1 MDAGSLIG
9 VVVALLTVVFSVV
22 ITVLSL
28 LIPLAITGL
37 VVFVVYKQ
45 LQSGQATLVISGPA
59 ALLAQAALD
68 QGPPRAK
75 RLKKVVCRSCGGSKV
90 LPPKTA
96 YVYCDYCGALVDY
109 DFQVACR
116 TAGSAKPGPAYEAIQ
131 RAEAPKQEAAR
142 AAGDQETFRQSV
154 RRVFDKHVE
163 VAPASWSPRTGDP
176 EYREALLA
184 YTANT
189 YTAAAFD
196 PECHTLEQVMNDSVK
211 RLVWVPGFKPMVER
225 ASFDRLLEAVLAHNA
240 RFVEAGASY
249 LPEHPDQPT
258 NEIMRAMSRSLFA
271 QGWMPY
277 LDKAGQDAM
286 IERLELGGE
295 YVDIPEVETQTRRC
309 GGCARELRIAP
320 GAKRVVCEDCGHAND
335 TTHPEIACSG
345 CGSQVSVIFSKRSFR
360 CPKCAM
366 ELRVD

>member
-1 MDAGSLIG
+1 VDAGSLIG
-9 VVVALLTVVFSVV
+9 AVIALLALVFSVAV
-22 ITVLSL
+22 TLVSL
-28 LIPLAITGL
+28 LVPLAVTGL
-37 VVFVVYKQ
+37 VTFVIYKQ
-45 LQSGQATLVISGPA
+45 LQSGNATLVLSGPA

-109 DFQVACR
+109 DFQIACR

-131 RAEAPKQEAAR
+131 RTEAPKQAAAR
-142 AAGDQETFRQSV
+142 EQGDQGAFRDSV
-154 RRVFDKHVE
+154 RRVFETHFR
-163 VAPASWSPRTGDP
+163 VAPASWSPRIGDP
-176 EYREALLA
+176 EYREALLT

-196 PECHTLEQVMNDSVK
+196 TECHTLEQVMGDSVK
-211 RLVWVPGFKPMVER
+211 RLVWVPGFKPMVQR
-225 ASFDRLLEAVLAHNA
+225 ASFDKLLEAVLAHTQ
-240 RFVEAGASY
+240 RFVEAGAAY
-249 LPEHPDQPT
+249 LPEHPDQPS
-258 NEIMRAMSRSLFA
+258 NEVMRSMSRSVFA
-271 QGWMPY
+271 QGWLPY

-286 IERLELGGE
+286 IERLDLGGE
-295 YVDIPEVETQTRRC
+295 YIDIPEVETQTRRC
-309 GGCARELRIAP
+309 GGCARELHVAA

-335 TTHPEIACSG
+335 TTHPEITCSG
-345 CGSQVSVIFSKRSFR
+345 CGSQVSVLFSKRSFQ

>member
-1 MDAGSLIG
+1 MDAGALIG
-9 VVVALLTVVFSVV
+9 VIIALLTVVFSVV
-22 ITVLSL
+22 VTLLSL
-28 LIPLAITGL
+28 LIPLAITAF
-37 VVFVVYKQ
+37 VVFVFYKQ
-45 LQSGQATLVISGPA
+45 LQSGQAALVISGPGA
-59 ALLAQAALD
+59 ALLAAAAD
-68 QGPPRAK
+68 TGPPRAK

-109 DFQVACR
+109 DFQIACR

-142 AAGDQETFRQSV
+142 KAGDEAAFRESV
-154 RRVFDKHVE
+154 RRVFDAHVR

-176 EYREALLA
+176 EYREALLT

-196 PECHTLEQVMNDSVK
+196 PECHTLEQVMNDGVK
-211 RLVWVPGFKPMVER
+211 RLVWVHGLRPMVER
-225 ASFDRLLEAVLAHNA
+225 SSFDRLLEAVLAHNQ
-240 RFVEAGASY
+240 RFMAAGAPF
-249 LPEHPDQPT
+249 LGEHPDQPT
-258 NEIMRAMSRSLFA
+258 PEILRGMTRSLFA
-271 QGWMPY
+271 QGWLPY

-295 YVDIPEVETQTRRC
+295 YVDVPELETQTRRC
-309 GGCARELRIAP
+309 GGCARELRIVS

-335 TTHPEIACSG
+335 TTHPEISCSG
-345 CGSQVSVIFSKRSFR
+345 CGSQVSVVFAKRSFR